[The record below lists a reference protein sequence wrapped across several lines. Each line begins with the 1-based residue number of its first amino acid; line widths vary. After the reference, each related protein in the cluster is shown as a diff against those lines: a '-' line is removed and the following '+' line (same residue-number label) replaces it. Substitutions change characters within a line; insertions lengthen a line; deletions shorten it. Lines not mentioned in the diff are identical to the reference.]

1 MHAQQLAPVKGFF
14 LWSFML
20 MLLMGSFLVSLSVGA
35 YHIPVRDIFISIVL
49 RLFGIES
56 SAALAAA
63 METAL
68 YEIRIPRI
76 ILAIAVGMSLAG
88 SGVSLQALF
97 RNPLIDPF
105 ILGVSAGAALGAA
118 LSLAFFPQMPV
129 QIASFVS
136 GVSAV
141 ALALFLARSRR
152 EVPVLSLIL
161 AGIVV
166 SSLFSAGIAVIQLMV
181 DPYRLGSII
190 FWLMG
195 SMTHASWKV
204 VISVLPFMVFGLVF
218 LFLMRWRMNILSMG
232 EEESHALGMNPA
244 FYRIIIIVIASLL
257 TALSVSV
264 CGIIGWVGLMVPHI
278 ARLIIGPEHNRLVP
292 FSIISGGIFMLWVD
306 TLARGL
312 TDFEIPVGIIT
323 SLLGAP
329 FFMFLLK
336 RSREIWES

>member
-1 MHAQQLAPVKGFF
+1 MFIWPL
-14 LWSFML
+14 ML
-20 MLLMGSFLVSLSVGA
+20 MLLIASFLVSLSIGA
-35 YHIPVRDIFISIVL
+35 YHIPITDIFTSLFQSISGM
-49 RLFGIES
+49 RKGT
-56 SAALAAA
+56 AAITT

-118 LSLAFFPQMPV
+118 LSLAFLPHIPV
-129 QIASFVS
+129 QIASFVC
-136 GVSAV
+136 GLSAV
-141 ALALFLARSRR
+141 TLALFLARSRR

-195 SMTHASWKV
+195 SLTNASWKV
-204 VISVLPFMVFGLVF
+204 IVSVVPLMVFGLV
-218 LFLMRWRMNILSMG
+218 LLHLMRWRLNILSMG
-232 EEESHALGMNPA
+232 EEEARALGMNA
-244 FYRIIIIVIASLL
+244 ACYRTIIIVIASLL

-264 CGIIGWVGLMVPHI
+264 CGIIGWVGLMVPHM
-278 ARLIIGPEHNRLVP
+278 ARLIVGSEHKRLVP
-292 FSIISGGIFMLWVD
+292 FTILSGGIFMLWVD

-323 SLLGAP
+323 SLCGAP

>member
-1 MHAQQLAPVKGFF
+1 MHAKKQVTARDVFV
-14 LWSFML
+14 WSLML
-20 MLLMGSFLVSLSVGA
+20 MLLLVSCLVSLSIGA
-35 YHIPVRDIFISIVL
+35 YHISVKDIFCT
-49 RLFGIES
+49 LFQSMFGVKDRT
-56 SAALAAA
+56 AFVTT

-68 YEIRIPRI
+68 YEIRVPRI

-118 LSLAFFPQMPV
+118 LSLAFLPHIPV
-129 QIASFVS
+129 QIVSFVC
-136 GVSAV
+136 GLSAV
-141 ALALFLARSRR
+141 TLVLFLARSRR

-166 SSLFSAGIAVIQLMV
+166 SSLFSAGVAVIQLMV

-195 SMTHASWKV
+195 SLTNASWKV
-204 VISVLPFMVFGLVF
+204 IVSVVPLMVFGLV
-218 LFLMRWRMNILSMG
+218 LLHLMRWRLNILSMG
-232 EEESHALGMNPA
+232 EEEARALGVNA
-244 FYRIIIIVIASLL
+244 SSYRTIIIVIVSLL
-257 TALSVSV
+257 TALSVSA
-264 CGIIGWVGLMVPHI
+264 CGIIGWVGLMVPHM
-278 ARLIIGPEHNRLVP
+278 ARLIVGSEHKRLVP
-292 FSIISGGIFMLWVD
+292 FTILSGGIFMLWVD

-323 SLLGAP
+323 SLCGAP